1 MMDYLEIQT
10 QEEVF
15 QILENNLQEPV
26 LLPKVQ
32 YFAQETFEQYRT
44 KPAFQKEAV
53 SFPEEPIREQ
63 EGESMKNEPQL
74 DIDLNWMSNR
84 PIERFKD
91 KDVTTYLEEVRNQS
105 LINLEKDKKDAFQ
118 CCSSFQEALLVLI
131 RFAEELNCVEEDYY
145 DLTHLDTL
153 YIPAAVDEIAFQ
165 HREEL
170 RPFAE
175 PDTDLTLAVAKAL
188 KKADH
193 PLSLLERQK
202 DVYERIQVLPEQ
214 IQNQFQNYSKIE
226 RRVHRVH
233 RLWMKYTSKLES
245 SLDQV
250 RKLEKEKWELEK
262 LPRFRKFWKRG
273 RLQDLSEEIKRVE
286 EERSTWHARRDN
298 LVAVY
303 GKKQKERV
311 IDPESFHY
319 PWEDYALDPPHS
331 IRTEEDVEKTMEEI
345 RQYGKQPEV
354 QEAYRAAVRILD
366 AVERT
371 EFPSFAEERER
382 NKQASFPEKE
392 NERKISSELEQTQL
406 FRITRIAR

>member
-1 MMDYLEIQT
+1 ME
-10 QEEVF
+10 
-15 QILENNLQEPV
+15 QILSKDNLN
-26 LLPKVQ
+26 
-32 YFAQETFEQYRT
+32 AAYRT

-153 YIPAAVDEIAFQ
+153 YIPADVDEIAFQ

-226 RRVHRVH
+226 CRVHRVH

-303 GKKQKERV
+303 GKKQKESV

-331 IRTEEDVEKTMEEI
+331 IRTEEDVK
-345 RQYGKQPEV
+345 KQWRKF
-354 QEAYRAAVRILD
+354 ASTGSSRKCRR
-366 AVERT
+366 RT
-371 EFPSFAEERER
+371 GLPFEFWMRWSGRSSLPLQK
-382 NKQASFPEKE
+382 NV
-392 NERKISSELEQTQL
+392 NETSRPL
-406 FRITRIAR
+406 FRKRKMNARFLPS